1 MGIKDINEII
11 RQGVV
16 PRRKERFSE
25 RIKKIDPKYTSM
37 SEVVPPLNRGD
48 FLRTWQADRIQLEKV
63 RKERD
68 DAVKESKRLKG
79 LMQTNWSK
87 DWRSKLNEK
96 EKVTR
101 QKPVVRLL
109 EKKEGA
115 PLLNLSQC

>member
-68 DAVKESKRLKG
+68 NAVEETK
-79 LMQTNWSK
+79 
-87 DWRSKLNEK
+87 KL
-96 EKVTR
+96 R
-101 QKPVVRLL
+101 
-109 EKKEGA
+109 GM
-115 PLLNLSQC
+115 LNKAK

>member
-25 RIKKIDPKYTSM
+25 RIKKVDPKYTSM

-48 FLRTWQADRIQLEKV
+48 FLRSWQEDRIQLEKV

-68 DAVKESKRLKG
+68 DAVAETKKLKG
-79 LMQTNWSK
+79 MLNK
-87 DWRSKLNEK
+87 DR
-96 EKVTR
+96 
-101 QKPVVRLL
+101 
-109 EKKEGA
+109 
-115 PLLNLSQC
+115 

>member
-1 MGIKDINEII
+1 MPIKDINEII

-68 DAVKESKRLKG
+68 NAVEETK
-79 LMQTNWSK
+79 
-87 DWRSKLNEK
+87 KL
-96 EKVTR
+96 R
-101 QKPVVRLL
+101 
-109 EKKEGA
+109 GM
-115 PLLNLSQC
+115 LNKAK

>member
-37 SEVVPPLNRGD
+37 SDVVPPLNRGD
-48 FLRTWQADRIQLEKV
+48 FLRTWQEDRVQLEKV

-68 DAVKESKRLKG
+68 KAVEETK
-79 LMQTNWSK
+79 
-87 DWRSKLNEK
+87 KL
-96 EKVTR
+96 R
-101 QKPVVRLL
+101 
-109 EKKEGA
+109 GM
-115 PLLNLSQC
+115 LNKAR

>member
-48 FLRTWQADRIQLEKV
+48 FLRSWQEDRTQLEKV

-68 DAVKESKRLKG
+68 KAVEETK
-79 LMQTNWSK
+79 
-87 DWRSKLNEK
+87 KL
-96 EKVTR
+96 R
-101 QKPVVRLL
+101 
-109 EKKEGA
+109 GM
-115 PLLNLSQC
+115 LNKAK

>member
-1 MGIKDINEII
+1 MPIKDINEII
-11 RQGVV
+11 RQGVD

-68 DAVKESKRLKG
+68 KAVEETKKLRGML
-79 LMQTNWSK
+79 NK
-87 DWRSKLNEK
+87 DR
-96 EKVTR
+96 
-101 QKPVVRLL
+101 
-109 EKKEGA
+109 
-115 PLLNLSQC
+115 

>member
-16 PRRKERFSE
+16 PRRRERFSE

-68 DAVKESKRLKG
+68 KAVEETKKLRGMLNKG
-79 LMQTNWSK
+79 
-87 DWRSKLNEK
+87 R
-96 EKVTR
+96 
-101 QKPVVRLL
+101 
-109 EKKEGA
+109 
-115 PLLNLSQC
+115 

>member
-48 FLRTWQADRIQLEKV
+48 FLRTWREDRVQLEKV

-68 DAVKESKRLKG
+68 KAVEETK
-79 LMQTNWSK
+79 
-87 DWRSKLNEK
+87 KL
-96 EKVTR
+96 R
-101 QKPVVRLL
+101 
-109 EKKEGA
+109 GM
-115 PLLNLSQC
+115 LNKAR

>member
-37 SEVVPPLNRGD
+37 SDVVPPLNRGD
-48 FLRTWQADRIQLEKV
+48 FLRTWQEDRIQLEKV

-68 DAVKESKRLKG
+68 KAVEETK
-79 LMQTNWSK
+79 
-87 DWRSKLNEK
+87 KL
-96 EKVTR
+96 R
-101 QKPVVRLL
+101 
-109 EKKEGA
+109 GM
-115 PLLNLSQC
+115 LNKAK